1 MYSNSL
7 HKSPE
12 FQTPCAKAYVIQRCN
27 MRTQCHQHLM
37 YYENTQQ
44 NTRVGVHGADVRVH
58 TRTLNHT
65 LTSI

>member
-1 MYSNSL
+1 
-7 HKSPE
+7 
-12 FQTPCAKAYVIQRCN
+12 